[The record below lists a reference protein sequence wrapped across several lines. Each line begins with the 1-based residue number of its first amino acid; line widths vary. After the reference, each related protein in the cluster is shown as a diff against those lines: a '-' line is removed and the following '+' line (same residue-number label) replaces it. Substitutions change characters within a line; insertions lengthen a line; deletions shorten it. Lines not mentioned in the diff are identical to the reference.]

1 MSRVR
6 TESMVMRLSKK
17 PLTEGFDLWD
27 QDYLLGA
34 LRLFQCKLESSPP
47 FEVAPCLESIA
58 TILGLIE
65 EDEDA
70 VEHFHLAAEKYNL
83 IQKKHLGALMT
94 AMATEIQKGED
105 AAIAVIDASIAG
117 GDESKD
123 KQKSQLGRLYSYR
136 AELKRTMEKVD
147 EGVADAQKAL
157 SLRPG
162 RLADGDMMHAAH
174 HTLGQLFQTQGKLD
188 EAAEQFKAALAARP
202 LFFPAAEAMI
212 GLLKSQGDLNGA
224 LEYIDTA
231 HKLHPKASLI
241 REKAFTLSDLGSDE
255 DGLRVCDEAI
265 ANPPHEETEALTG
278 NCSSA
283 GTLYKAKAAIL
294 ADSSRLQEA
303 KDMLDKALEQDP
315 DDPEA
320 TQMIADIHT
329 TLSRGYLDQHNIPKY
344 LDALVNMVIEA
355 KPADPLSF
363 VINVIE
369 NNKVTV

>member
-212 GLLKSQGDLNGA
+212 GLLKMKEDHGGV
-224 LEYIDTA
+224 IDA
-231 HKLHPKASLI
+231 IDKAYKLHPKATLA
-241 REKAFTLSDLGSDE
+241 RQKAFALSEGGMD
-255 DGLRVCDEAI
+255 DEALMLCEMVI
-265 ANPPHEETEALTG
+265 RDPPHEETEPLQGKSVGVCTM
-278 NCSSA
+278 
-283 GTLYKAKAAIL
+283 YKAKAAIL
-294 ADSSRLQEA
+294 ADIDRLEEA
-303 KDMLDKALEQDP
+303 KAALQKALFVDAT
-315 DDPEA
+315 DAEA
-320 TQMIADIHT
+320 TTMLED
-329 TLSRGYLDQHNIPKY
+329 
-344 LDALVNMVIEA
+344 IEA
-355 KPADPLSF
+355 TIASPTNKARVAAANAAPAPAAAPAAAPAHAPAPAAQ
-363 VINVIE
+363 
-369 NNKVTV
+369 